1 MNNINRKGD
10 GMKTIVIN
18 ADPKMKQEIGKLLKS
33 ASEGAESVG
42 SEVEYFNLYKMDLRG
57 CMTCAICKKKNKE
70 TFKCYWRDELSP
82 IIEKILNAD
91 TLLIGSQIFFNE
103 PTSHYRALVERL
115 IYCIISYDRNY
126 YYKGKVNVGIFYSVI
141 SPKNHFEKN
150 VRPNLKSTE
159 DLFKLL
165 NGEVKVYI
173 NYKGMVS
180 KKKTEEEIKKMER
193 QFEIDLKNAFE
204 IGAELSNK

>member
-1 MNNINRKGD
+1 
-10 GMKTIVIN
+10 MKTVVIN

-42 SEVEYFNLYKMDLRG
+42 SEVEYFNLYKIDLRG
-57 CMTCAICKKKNKE
+57 CMVCTICKKKNKE
-70 TFKCYWRDELSP
+70 NFKCYWKDDLSP

-103 PTSHYRALVERL
+103 PTSHFRALVERL

-141 SPKNHFEKN
+141 SPKKHFEKK

-165 NGEVKVYI
+165 NGEVKVYV
-173 NYKGMVS
+173 NYKGMTS
-180 KKKTEEEIKKMER
+180 KKKTEEEIKEMEK
-193 QFEIDLKNAFE
+193 QFEMDLKNAFE
-204 IGAELSNK
+204 IGAELSKNS